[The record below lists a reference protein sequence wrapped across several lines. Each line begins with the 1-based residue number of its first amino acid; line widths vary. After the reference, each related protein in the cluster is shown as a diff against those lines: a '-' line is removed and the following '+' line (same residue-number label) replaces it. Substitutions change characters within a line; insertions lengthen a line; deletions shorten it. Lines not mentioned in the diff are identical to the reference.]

1 MLYLFGVV
9 HGFTIGGFGISNTVL
24 IGRTFGLDGIGKIL
38 GVLEIGIFVGGAI
51 GPFVGGLI
59 FDVSNS
65 YTLAFLIMAGMILAR
80 ILLVIVIRQGT
91 GGVKIVN

>member
-1 MLYLFGVV
+1 MLYLFGAV
-9 HGFTIGGFGISNTVL
+9 HGFTIGGFGTSNTVL
-24 IGRTFGLDGIGKIL
+24 IGRTFGLDDIGKIL
-38 GVLEIGIFVGGAI
+38 GLLEIGIFIGGAI

-65 YTLAFLIMAGMILAR
+65 YTLAFLITAGMILAR
-80 ILLVIVIRQGT
+80 ILLVIVIRQRT